1 MLACLSMFLMLQ
13 AAASAVQSDVAQTP
27 AVDIEV
33 RGTGASFPALVYQD
47 LIFAY
52 QFVKPNV
59 KLSYLS
65 TGSSAGKCRIQVRS
79 PSGSP
84 ALQSCPLQ
92 RTLVCT
98 AGTAIWKISAEH
110 STNDHICAV
119 QEFAKVCNTAT
130 DKSGM
135 EQIDF
140 AGSDSL
146 VTAKEYT
153 AYPDLQMFPAVFGL
167 PHVESHLMYSMQCSA
182 NHGGS
187 AICELA
193 ASGKIDEV

>member
-1 MLACLSMFLMLQ
+1 MILTLQ

-27 AVDIEV
+27 AVDVEL

-79 PSGSP
+79 RASRPQCNH
-84 ALQSCPLQ
+84 ALCNEPWFVRLG
-92 RTLVCT
+92 TLIC
-98 AGTAIWKISAEH
+98 KISAEH
-110 STNDHICAV
+110 PTNGHICVV
-119 QEFAKVCNTAT
+119 QEFGKVCPVT
-130 DKSGM
+130 DKAGM

-140 AGSDSL
+140 AGSDAL
-146 VTAKEYT
+146 VNAKEYA

-167 PHVESHLMYSMQCSA
+167 PHVVVMLNLTYSMQCSA
-182 NHGGS
+182 DHVGS
-187 AICELA
+187 AICEWA
-193 ASGKIDEV
+193 ASEETDFL